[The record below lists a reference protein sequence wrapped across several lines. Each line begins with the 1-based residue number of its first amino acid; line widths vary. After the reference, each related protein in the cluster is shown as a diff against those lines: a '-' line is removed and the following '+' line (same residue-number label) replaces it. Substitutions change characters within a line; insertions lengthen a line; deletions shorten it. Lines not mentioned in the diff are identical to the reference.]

1 MVPEAP
7 LPIDEIGVIHPRR
20 WPGLHIMSIHI
31 QNQHTDRVMQNL
43 PVKGKAWK
51 TSQKITII
59 SE

>member
-31 QNQHTDRVMQNL
+31 QNQHTE
-43 PVKGKAWK
+43 G
-51 TSQKITII
+51 
-59 SE
+59 